1 MSARIKLK
9 KIWKIICEKD
19 SSGYTRIA
27 PYIFSNQPSD
37 EDSAY
42 TGTSGRRFR
51 KHPDTKPEVS
61 GHFAG

>member
-1 MSARIKLK
+1 MDKIKLTEDK
-9 KIWKIICEKD
+9 KKG
-19 SSGYTRIA
+19 SGWG
-27 PYIFSNQPSD
+27 
-37 EDSAY
+37 AY